1 MIAKVPVNF
10 TGKLTRNLLQV
21 HSSSSLSG
29 WCFYGDRDY
38 LTPGLIQLG

>member
-21 HSSSSLSG
+21 QSG